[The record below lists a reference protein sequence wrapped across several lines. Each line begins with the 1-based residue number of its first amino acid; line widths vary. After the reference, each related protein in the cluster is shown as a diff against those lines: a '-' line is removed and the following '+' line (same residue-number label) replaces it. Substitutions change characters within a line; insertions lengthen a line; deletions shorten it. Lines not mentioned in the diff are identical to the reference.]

1 MSLKEQVYSVL
12 IVSAAESFN
21 DALSALLPSSKYSPT
36 LFVSNI
42 SAAKRALAE
51 RAFDF
56 VIINSPLLDD
66 VGTRFAIDT
75 CNSKGTVVLLMVRA
89 ELQAE
94 IYDEVVEHGVFVL
107 PMPTSKS
114 TMAIALGWLS
124 AAREKLRKTEKKT
137 LSIEE
142 KMEEIRIVNRA
153 KWLLIS
159 ELKMDEQGAH
169 RYIEKQA
176 MDRCVSKKVVAEEII
191 KTYYNNIAIT

>member
-1 MSLKEQVYSVL
+1 MSLKERVYSVL
-12 IVSAAESFN
+12 IVSTAESFN
-21 DALSALLPSSKYSPT
+21 DALSALLPNSKYSPT
-36 LFVSNI
+36 HFVSNI

-56 VIINSPLLDD
+56 VIINSPLPDD
-66 VGTRFAIDT
+66 IGTRFAIDT
-75 CNSKGTVVLLMVRA
+75 GSSKETVVLLMVRA

-94 IYDEVVEHGVFVL
+94 IYDKVAEHGVFVL
-107 PMPTSKS
+107 PKPTSKP
-114 TMAIALGWLS
+114 TMAIALSWLS
-124 AAREKLRKTEKKT
+124 SAREKLRKTEKKT

-153 KWLLIS
+153 KWLLIR

-176 MDRCVSKKVVAEEII
+176 MDRCISKKVIAEEII
-191 KTYYNNIAIT
+191 KTYS

>member
-1 MSLKEQVYSVL
+1 MSLKERVYSVL

-21 DALSALLPSSKYSPT
+21 DALSALLPNSKYSPID
-36 LFVSNI
+36 FVSNI

-56 VIINSPLLDD
+56 VIINSPLPDD

-75 CNSKGTVVLLMVRA
+75 ADSQESVVLLMVRA
-89 ELQAE
+89 ELQEE
-94 IYDEVVEHGVFVL
+94 IYDKVAEHGVFVL
-107 PMPTSKS
+107 PKPTSKP
-114 TMAIALGWLS
+114 TMTIALSWLS
-124 AAREKLRKTEKKT
+124 SAREKLRKTEKKT

-153 KWLLIS
+153 KWILIR
-159 ELKMDEQGAH
+159 ELKLDEPEAH

-191 KTYYNNIAIT
+191 KTYS

>member
-1 MSLKEQVYSVL
+1 MSLKERVYSVL

-21 DALSALLPSSKYSPT
+21 DTLSALLPSSKYSPT
-36 LFVSNI
+36 HFVSNI
-42 SAAKRALAE
+42 SAAKRVLAE

-56 VIINSPLLDD
+56 VIINSPLPDD

-75 CNSKGTVVLLMVRA
+75 ANSEESVVLLMVRT

-94 IYDEVVEHGVFVL
+94 IYDKVAEHGVFVL
-107 PMPTSKS
+107 PKPTSKP
-114 TMAIALGWLS
+114 TMAIALSWLS
-124 AAREKLRKTEKKT
+124 SAREKLRKTEKKT

-153 KWLLIS
+153 KWLLIG
-159 ELKMDEQGAH
+159 ELKLDEPEAH

-176 MDRCVSKKVVAEEII
+176 MDRCVSKRVVAEEII
-191 KTYYNNIAIT
+191 KTYS

>member
-1 MSLKEQVYSVL
+1 MSLKERVYSVL
-12 IVSAAESFN
+12 IVSAAEGFN
-21 DALSALLPSSKYSPT
+21 DALSALLPNSKYSPT
-36 LFVSNI
+36 HFVSNI

-56 VIINSPLLDD
+56 VIINSPLPDD
-66 VGTRFAIDT
+66 IGTRFAIDT
-75 CNSKGTVVLLMVRA
+75 GSSKETVVLLMVRA

-94 IYDEVVEHGVFVL
+94 IYDRVAEHGVFVL
-107 PMPTSKS
+107 PKPTSKP
-114 TMAIALGWLS
+114 TMAIALSWLS
-124 AAREKLRKTEKKT
+124 SAREKLRKTEKKT

-176 MDRCVSKKVVAEEII
+176 MDRCVSKKVIAEEII
-191 KTYYNNIAIT
+191 KTYS